1 MSAPST
7 AVTTDEKFSAPLLTA
22 TERHPQARVSLSAAL
37 ANDTASHA
45 YLFHGPSGVG
55 KADAARAFAAAL
67 LTDGAVDGQSAFD
80 RALRGSHPDLT
91 WVKPSGAHDMRIDDV
106 AEPIIRGATRTPME
120 GNRRVFVV
128 ERAETM
134 SDAVANSMLKTLE
147 EPASYAHFILLTSS
161 IGQMLPT
168 VISRCQAVRFDAIP
182 AQAIADQLV
191 ADGIDQMRAISSA
204 ALAAGDVQLAREL
217 ASEDGDAMRS
227 EAGRI
232 VGCALRGVSG
242 RERPWESVLARA
254 VSAGEA
260 AEAAE
265 LADLEIRIESFP
277 KGRERSAAQKEG
289 EQSAH
294 RGARRVRSDALD
306 RSLRIAALLLRDLA
320 TAASGN
326 GDLLLARD
334 RAETIVKT
342 AADRP
347 IAPFLTAAAEIDET
361 RRTLKRNVAEELTL
375 QAMSFRLDRILAG
388 V

>member
-1 MSAPST
+1 MSAPAP
-7 AVTTDEKFSAPLLTA
+7 AVTTDEKFTAPLLAA

-45 YLFHGPSGVG
+45 YLFHGPGGVG
-55 KADAARAFAAAL
+55 KAEAAKAFAGAL
-67 LTDGAVDGQSAFD
+67 LTDGAVDDQSAFD

-120 GNRRVFVV
+120 GNRRVFVI

-147 EPASYAHFILLTSS
+147 EPAAFAHFILLTSS
-161 IGQMLPT
+161 IGRMLPT

-182 AQAIADQLV
+182 AQVIADQLAAEGV
-191 ADGIDQMRAISSA
+191 DASRAMSSA
-204 ALAAGDVQLAREL
+204 SLAAGDVELAREL
-217 ASEDGDAMRS
+217 ASDDGDAMRS

-242 RERPWESVLARA
+242 RERPWEAVLSRA

-265 LADLEIRIESFP
+265 LVDLETRIEAFP

-294 RGARRVRSDALD
+294 RSARRVRSVALD

-326 GDLLLARD
+326 ADLLLARD

-361 RRTLKRNVAEELTL
+361 RRTLRRNVAEELTL
-375 QAMSFRLDRILAG
+375 QAMSFRLDRVLAG